1 MIDFNDFAQKNDQEN
16 ILEKNPQSQFQN
28 SGNEGLDSMNN
39 IFINQN
45 NLQGDEEE
53 QKRISERQKE
63 AEERLEKIN
72 KKIEQEEKMR
82 NDIRQKAAEYLAEF
96 EAKRQELIAKKRK
109 ELEEKELNR
118 NKDNNPQGNS
128 ETWSKVSGNIDL
140 RESDYKGTKDVQR
153 MREAMMNRQQDPN
166 SEPIKNF
173 FG

>member
-1 MIDFNDFAQKNDQEN
+1 MIDFNDFAPKNDQEN
-16 ILEKNPQSQFQN
+16 NIEINPQSQFQN
-28 SGNEGLDSMNN
+28 SGIGGSDSMNN
-39 IFINQN
+39 MFMNQN
-45 NLQGDEEE
+45 NPQEDEEE

-63 AEERLEKIN
+63 AEERREKIN

-82 NDIRQKAAEYLAEF
+82 NDIRQKAAEYMAEF

-118 NKDNNPQGNS
+118 NKDSNPQGNS
-128 ETWSKVSGNIDL
+128 EMWSKVSGNIDM
-140 RESDYKGTKDVQR
+140 RESDYKGSKDVQR

>member
-1 MIDFNDFAQKNDQEN
+1 MIDFNDFAPKNDQEN

-39 IFINQN
+39 MFINQN

-63 AEERLEKIN
+63 AEERREKIN

-82 NDIRQKAAEYLAEF
+82 NDIRQKAAEYLLEF

>member
-1 MIDFNDFAQKNDQEN
+1 MIDFNDFAPKNDQEN
-16 ILEKNPQSQFQN
+16 NLETNPQSQFQN
-28 SGNEGLDSMNN
+28 SGIGGFDSMNN
-39 IFINQN
+39 MFMNQN
-45 NLQGDEEE
+45 NPQEDEEE

-63 AEERLEKIN
+63 AEERREKIN
-72 KKIEQEEKMR
+72 KKIEKEEKMR
-82 NDIRQKAAEYLAEF
+82 NDIRQKAVEYMAEF

-118 NKDNNPQGNS
+118 NKDSNPQGNS
-128 ETWSKVSGNIDL
+128 EMWSKVSGNIDM
-140 RESDYKGTKDVQR
+140 RESDYKGSKDVQR

>member
-1 MIDFNDFAQKNDQEN
+1 MIDFNDFAPKNDQEN
-16 ILEKNPQSQFQN
+16 HLETNPQSQFQN
-28 SGNEGLDSMNN
+28 SGIGGLDSMNN
-39 IFINQN
+39 MFKNQN
-45 NLQGDEEE
+45 NPQDDEEE

-63 AEERLEKIN
+63 DEERREKIN

-82 NDIRQKAAEYLAEF
+82 NDIRQKAVEYMAEF

-109 ELEEKELNR
+109 EFEEKELNR
-118 NKDNNPQGNS
+118 NKDSNPQGNS
-128 ETWSKVSGNIDL
+128 EMWSKVSGNIDM
-140 RESDYKGTKDVQR
+140 RESDYKGSKDVQR

>member
-1 MIDFNDFAQKNDQEN
+1 MLDFNDFAPKNDQEN

-39 IFINQN
+39 MFINQN

-63 AEERLEKIN
+63 AEERREKIN
-72 KKIEQEEKMR
+72 KKIEQEEQMR
-82 NDIRQKAAEYLAEF
+82 NDIRKKAAEYLAEF

>member
-1 MIDFNDFAQKNDQEN
+1 MIDFNDFAPKNDQEN

-39 IFINQN
+39 MFINQN

-63 AEERLEKIN
+63 AEERREKIN

-128 ETWSKVSGNIDL
+128 EMWSKVSGNIDL